1 MEQQDGFVPST
12 PWDRCSDLV
21 WTPRKQR
28 RGFWPSFAPT
38 RARDGGGRPKM
49 VARPSTTSEANVA
62 VALPHDVELQ
72 IQDEAD

>member
-1 MEQQDGFVPST
+1 
-12 PWDRCSDLV
+12 
-21 WTPRKQR
+21 
-28 RGFWPSFAPT
+28 
-38 RARDGGGRPKM
+38 M